1 MLRYI
6 FHISDIHIRN
16 GDRDMS
22 RFDEYMQV
30 FDNLFTSLKQSIK
43 KLSLHHNQY
52 IIIISGDVF
61 HNKSVIGNYGLRL
74 YKELITNL
82 TKIGR
87 TIIFHG
93 NHDKNQNDTEQP
105 SLVSCTVDMDNLM
118 ILHDSQSF
126 TINNVGFSYVNI
138 DDTLDPQRTC
148 GRIEELPPFPSIQ
161 DQVDYKVALFHGTFA
176 HVKLYNGR
184 EVLDT
189 TSGHRPYPLEWMK
202 DFDFAILG
210 DIHLRQ
216 CHKYKDTLWGYSG
229 SLLQQDIGEDIINHG
244 YIIWDLHDKT
254 VQDVNV
260 YNHYGIIKVKE
271 HNDILLTFHQN
282 QWTSLEELIKKNK
295 ELFPKQLDVR
305 LYSDVDTRKLAR
317 LMSNYRIHH
326 NITNRIKD
334 KELST
339 NMHDNNDAIDVSVDT
354 NTILEYFHR
363 ELTESQYNVFA
374 NIAQNH
380 ENLLLHIADYP
391 KELHDDC
398 HKRNK
403 DILAGIQSC
412 LKSKDTQTNR
422 KQFYIKYLEWE
433 NLYCYE
439 GKNWIDF
446 QDTANSTFLISGNN
460 GTGKSA
466 IYDILVLAIWGDITF
481 EKQNTLSRGIVH
493 SKCDKGY
500 TIIDIE
506 LDRVV
511 YRIYKTFNTVSNKN
525 LIHKKHNTL
534 YKYLSNNT
542 ITQLYVD
549 NACTQEI
556 IRLFGTLTEFLTSS
570 MITQNL
576 DANILDMDYS
586 KCIALIDK
594 VSNIEYI
601 NNFYLLFKTSINKY
615 KDFKKIV
622 ESKKQVYENYTKNI
636 SNVAYDDIN
645 VDSAKTELNELERQ
659 KRILVDENNSLTVPL
674 DESILSVDY
683 NSAIADLGTI
693 QIKDDEQKESM
704 KETCNQIKKILRHIP
719 ADKQEQLK
727 QSFTKELKSKYLE
740 YKGAGCVNEFRKPCE
755 YSFIESE
762 ENILT
767 KYNDP
772 PQLDAKYSQ
781 YTEDQLYELII
792 KIPDLEAQL
801 KEMQVIKPVTV
812 EKPTWVNEYHKH
824 DISLDTLIEYCQ
836 NHPKRVVKS
845 KNKGNIQQLTYTD
858 YILLSKQ
865 NDDRGNDIKDKKTRI
880 EELDR
885 SINELYQE
893 LSLYA
898 NTSEPTSEKP
908 YEPFV
913 VFSTDDMDR
922 LCIDLDKYQN
932 ILEIYYVESD
942 KISAYEKELQNLQ
955 KEYTLLNTQEEFK
968 YNPRCKYCCQRPW
981 VHRIHELSRTIKDL
995 EKRIEEAYNKLYD
1008 DAEYDYLEVYDKCE
1022 QIQKQ
1027 LEHNHIVKEWMVYM
1041 DYNNKCDLLNGFLKI
1056 KKELLESIKDLEMT
1070 IETIQDKLDLFH
1082 TDLWNI
1088 YEKYICVV
1096 AYEEYDKWL
1105 QSYNAVHDEFTSLKQ
1120 IKKYLFYQRDILP
1133 RKKNLEDLKKKYDQW
1148 SEYKSLE
1155 KIVFAHDL
1163 DLHESSL
1170 ATYEKYKEYVYKK
1183 GIQPLVRRKVEIQGL
1198 IQDIDTKIKDLNNQ
1212 LSSHTTYESIYRAN
1226 EENHALL
1233 TKSLETVD
1241 NMIEVMG
1248 IIIDKFK
1255 DYKKY
1260 LYDSHILKTI
1270 VGNANNIIRE
1280 LCHMETKSFE
1290 LDYILSEIKDS
1301 IHIHWLI
1308 KNDMNINVSEK
1319 QIISVSQASGF
1330 QRFAISTALRMTLFN
1345 NKSCSQLFIDEG
1357 FTACDKLNLSI
1368 VPSFLARLLNI
1379 YNSIIIVSHIDI
1391 IQESIENR
1399 VAIQYNSFTKS
1410 SRMQYGTCQT
1420 PETQRKQKN
1429 TISVM

>member
-1 MLRYI
+1 
-6 FHISDIHIRN
+6 
-16 GDRDMS
+16 MS

-30 FDNLFTSLKQSIK
+30 FDNLFISLKQSIK
-43 KLSLHHNQY
+43 KQALNQNQY
-52 IIIISGDVF
+52 IIILSGDVF
-61 HNKSVIGNYGLRL
+61 HNKSVIGNYGLQL

-105 SLVSCTVDMDNLM
+105 SLVSCTVDIDKLM
-118 ILHDSQSF
+118 ILNHTQSF
-126 TINNVGFSYVNI
+126 TINNIGFSYVNI

-148 GRIEELPPFPSIQ
+148 GRIEELPPFPTIQ
-161 DQVDYKVALFHGTFA
+161 EHVDYKVALFHGTFA

-189 TSGHRPYPLEWMK
+189 TTGHRPYPLEWIK

-216 CHKYKDTLWGYSG
+216 CHKYNDTLWGYSG

-244 YIIWDLHDKT
+244 YIIWDLHEKT
-254 VQDVNV
+254 VQEVDV

-271 HNDILLTFHQN
+271 HNETLLTFHQN

-305 LYSDVDTRKLAR
+305 LYSDIDMRKLS
-317 LMSNYRIHH
+317 LLLSKNRIHH

-363 ELTESQYNVFA
+363 ELTESQYNIFA

-380 ENLLLHIADYP
+380 ENLLLNIADYP

-403 DILAGIQSC
+403 DISTGIQTC
-412 LKSKDTQTNR
+412 IKSKDTQSDR
-422 KQFYIKYLEWE
+422 KQFYIKYIEWE

-466 IYDILVLAIWGDITF
+466 IYDILVLAIWGDITL

-493 SKCDKGY
+493 SKCDKGH

-506 LDRVV
+506 LEGIV
-511 YRIYKTFNTVSNKN
+511 YRISKTFNTVNNKN

-534 YKYLSNNT
+534 YKYLSDNT

-549 NACTQEI
+549 NACNQEI

-586 KCIALIDK
+586 KCIALIDR

-601 NNFYLLFKTSINKY
+601 NNFYLLFKTSMNKY

-622 ESKKQVYENYTKNI
+622 ESKKQVYENYTKHI
-636 SNVAYDDIN
+636 SNTSYDDIN
-645 VDSAKTELNELERQ
+645 TNLIKTELNELERH
-659 KRILVDENNSLTVPL
+659 KKILIDENNSLTVPL

-683 NSAIADLGTI
+683 NSAVADLGTVV
-693 QIKDDEQKESM
+693 IKDDEHKSSI
-704 KETCNQIKKILRHIP
+704 KETCNDIKRILRHVP
-719 ADKQEQLK
+719 VDKQEQLK
-727 QSFTKELKSKYLE
+727 QSFTKELESKYLE
-740 YKGAGCVNEFRKPCE
+740 YKCVGEFRKPCE

-762 ENILT
+762 ENILN
-767 KYNDP
+767 KYNNP
-772 PQLDAKYSQ
+772 PQLDAKYVQ
-781 YTEDQLYELII
+781 YTEDQLNELIM
-792 KIPDLEAQL
+792 KIPDIEAQL
-801 KEMQVIKPVTV
+801 KELQTYKPVTV
-812 EKPTWVNEYHKH
+812 EKPTFTMDDVIGKNQ
-824 DISLDTLIEYCQ
+824 SLDMLIEYCQ
-836 NHPKRVVKS
+836 NHPKRVVKN
-845 KNKGNIQQLTYTD
+845 KNKEHMQLTYND

-865 NDDRGNDIKDKKTRI
+865 NDDTMNDIKNKKNIMENLER
-880 EELDR
+880 
-885 SINELYQE
+885 NVNQVYQE
-893 LSLYA
+893 LSSISSFT

-908 YEPFV
+908 NEPFV
-913 VFSTDDMDR
+913 VLSDDDIDR
-922 LCIDLDKYQN
+922 LHGDLDKYQN
-932 ILEIYYVESD
+932 ILESYYDESD
-942 KISAYEKELQNLQ
+942 KISVYENELHNLQ
-955 KEYTLLNTQEEFK
+955 KEYTLLNTQDEFK
-968 YNPRCKYCCQRPW
+968 YNPRCKFCCQRPW
-981 VHRIHELSRTIKDL
+981 VHRIHELSKTIKDL
-995 EKRIEEAYNKLYD
+995 EKKIEEAYNKLYD
-1008 DAEYDYLEVYDKCE
+1008 DAEHDYLEVYDKCE

-1027 LEHNHIVKEWMVYM
+1027 LEHNHNVNEWIVYM
-1041 DYNNKCDLLNGFLKI
+1041 NYKNKCDSLNGILNTKN
-1056 KKELLESIKDLEMT
+1056 ELLESIKNLEMNT
-1070 IETIQDKLDLFH
+1070 EIIQDKLDLFH
-1082 TDLWNI
+1082 KDSWSV
-1088 YEKYICVV
+1088 YEKYKCVV
-1096 AYEEYDKWL
+1096 AYNEYDKWL
-1105 QSYNAVHDEFTSLKQ
+1105 QNYNALYEEFSSLRQ
-1120 IKKYLFYQRDILP
+1120 IKKFLFYQRDIVP
-1133 RKKNLEDLKKKYDQW
+1133 RKKNLEDLKKQYDQW

-1155 KIVFAHDL
+1155 KIVYAHDL

-1170 ATYEKYKEYVYKK
+1170 KIYEKYKEYEYKK

-1198 IQDIDTKIKDLNNQ
+1198 IEGIDTKIKDLNNQ

-1226 EENHALL
+1226 EENHVLL
-1233 TKSLETVD
+1233 TKSLESVD
-1241 NMIEVMG
+1241 NMIEVMS

-1260 LYDSHILKTI
+1260 LYDSHILKNI
-1270 VGNANNIIRE
+1270 VHNANKIIKE
-1280 LCHMETKSFE
+1280 LCHTTTKQFE
-1290 LDYILSEIKDS
+1290 LDYILSEVKDS

-1308 KNDMNINVSEK
+1308 KNDMNASEK
-1319 QIISVSQASGF
+1319 QIISVHQASGF

-1368 VPSFLARLLNI
+1368 VPTFLMRLLNI
-1379 YNSIIIVSHIDI
+1379 YNSVIIVSHIDI
-1391 IQESIENR
+1391 IQDSIENR
-1399 VAIQYNSFTKS
+1399 VAIQYNPSTKS
-1410 SRMQYGTCQT
+1410 SQMQYGTCQK
-1420 PETQRKQKN
+1420 PATQRKQKN